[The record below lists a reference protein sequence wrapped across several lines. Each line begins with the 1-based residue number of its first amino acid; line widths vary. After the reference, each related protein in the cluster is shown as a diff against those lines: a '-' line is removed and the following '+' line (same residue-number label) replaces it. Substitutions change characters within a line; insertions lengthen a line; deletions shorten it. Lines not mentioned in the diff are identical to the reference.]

1 MLSRQLGFISS
12 WKMLTR
18 DKGWLK
24 PLCVLALV
32 GWIPIVGQIVVLG
45 YGFEWARLTAWGID
59 AAPKQHGVDYG
70 KVLATGGRA
79 FLVFMSMMLA
89 LALILGLVFRDVI
102 VSSMLPI
109 YIAFHSAGVSLPIDL
124 GDGLRVGL
132 VDALIALV
140 INGFAMAAV
149 MRTILY
155 DNFAAGWRLDR
166 ICQMIGRDPGGFCKM
181 LLVSLV
187 GGLVGFVYSAVMFVL
202 SGAVVAGGLL
212 AFLMGSPHLI
222 GHVSGEYLISR
233 TLSMGIGPIALI
245 VVLAVVVLFIYGI
258 ISVAMQ
264 LVAMNA
270 AGQWFCRFEVGRW
283 GVSADPLPDGV
294 PVKEVP
300 SSQPEEGSN
309 PYNR

>member
-1 MLSRQLGFISS
+1 
-12 WKMLTR
+12 
-18 DKGWLK
+18 
-24 PLCVLALV
+24 
-32 GWIPIVGQIVVLG
+32 
-45 YGFEWARLTAWGID
+45 
-59 AAPKQHGVDYG
+59 
-70 KVLATGGRA
+70 
-79 FLVFMSMMLA
+79 
-89 LALILGLVFRDVI
+89 
-102 VSSMLPI
+102 
-109 YIAFHSAGVSLPIDL
+109 
-124 GDGLRVGL
+124 
-132 VDALIALV
+132 
-140 INGFAMAAV
+140 
-149 MRTILY
+149 
-155 DNFAAGWRLDR
+155 
-166 ICQMIGRDPGGFCKM
+166 
-181 LLVSLV
+181 
-187 GGLVGFVYSAVMFVL
+187 MFVL

-233 TLSMGIGPIALI
+233 ALSMGIGPIALI

>member
-1 MLSRQLGFISS
+1 MLSRQLGFTSS

-32 GWIPIVGQIVVLG
+32 GWIPILGQIVVFG

-102 VSSMLPI
+102 VSSMLPV
-109 YIAFHSAGVSLPIDL
+109 YIAFHSAGVSLPVDL
-124 GDGLRVGL
+124 GDGLRAGL
-132 VDALIALV
+132 VDAMIALV

-149 MRTILY
+149 MRTTLY
-155 DNFAAGWRLDR
+155 DSFAAGWRLDR
-166 ICQMIGRDPGGFCKM
+166 ICQMIARDPGGFCKM
-181 LLVSLV
+181 LFVSLV
-187 GGLVGFVYSAVMFVL
+187 GGLVGFVYSALMFVL
-202 SGAVVAGGLL
+202 LGAAVAGGVL
-212 AFLMGSPHLI
+212 AFFMGDPHVLGYI
-222 GHVSGEYLISR
+222 SGEYLLAR
-233 TLSMGIGPIALI
+233 ALSMGIGPIALI
-245 VVLAVVVLFIYGI
+245 VVLVVAVLFFYGVVSI
-258 ISVAMQ
+258 AMQ

-270 AGQWFCRFEVGRW
+270 TGQWFCRFEVGHW

-294 PVKEVP
+294 PVKEAASSP
-300 SSQPEEGSN
+300 SEEGPN